1 MKSHIGAAAV
11 LALGLA
17 GAAHAEGCSL
27 EGGVTVPEIEALNQL
42 ILDKKFS
49 NFAAEINR
57 YIGVDVAAGMDQIGS
72 LFADGFDGCAT
83 IAQRRDIGGMT
94 QSVVEFYG
102 TVGPLFGYWLSAERN
117 GKFELISFNM
127 NTELGTVLADLR

>member
-1 MKSHIGAAAV
+1 MKTQFGAAAL

-17 GAAHAEGCSL
+17 GGAHAEGCTL
-27 EGGVTVPEIEALNQL
+27 DGGVMIPEIEALNQL

-49 NFAAEINR
+49 EFAGEINS
-57 YIGVDVAAGMDQIGS
+57 YIGVDVAAGMDQIGTIFS
-72 LFADGFDGCAT
+72 AGFDGCAT

-94 QSVVEFYG
+94 QSVIEFYG

-117 GKFELISFNM
+117 GEFELISFNM
-127 NTELGTVLADLR
+127 NTELDTVLADLR